1 MTESHASPAAPV
13 SNDPRPKGDVPPPG
27 INADERETLLAFL
40 NYLRAAIISKAQGID
55 EESARAVGVPSGTS
69 LLGLVKHLTEA
80 EFNWFVWA
88 FQGADAEM
96 QTDGM
101 ELGPDDTAESLIAA
115 YRAAGERT
123 DALVRACD
131 DLETLC
137 VRDTGGTPPRRS
149 LRWVLVHTV
158 EETARHAGHAD
169 ILREQLDG
177 SVGR

>member
-1 MTESHASPAAPV
+1 MTESRASQDSPAA
-13 SNDPRPKGDVPPPG
+13 SGPRPKGDVPPPG

-40 NYLRAAIISKAQGID
+40 NYLREAIISKAQGVD
-55 EESARAVGVPSGTS
+55 EEQARAVGVPSGTS
-69 LLGLVKHLTEA
+69 LLGLIKHLIEA

-88 FQGADAEM
+88 FRGADTEM
-96 QTDGM
+96 RTSGM

-123 DALVRACD
+123 DALVRACA

-169 ILREQLDG
+169 ILREHIDG